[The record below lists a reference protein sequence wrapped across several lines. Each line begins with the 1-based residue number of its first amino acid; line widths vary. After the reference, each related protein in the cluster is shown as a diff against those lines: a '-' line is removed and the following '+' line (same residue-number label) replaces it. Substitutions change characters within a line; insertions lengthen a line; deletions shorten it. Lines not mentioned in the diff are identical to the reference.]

1 MKNILLS
8 SFILLMISFVNAQ
21 SDPFNNDGQV
31 IQYLNGK
38 TFYNSDNGLEI
49 EYGYIPSY
57 NTLGIKV
64 NNKYG
69 VKFYFINV
77 NIKTYTN
84 YADLFGMSAENGS
97 NFGFR
102 LFKSKLVVGYGTGN
116 ESTYYL
122 K

>member
-1 MKNILLS
+1 
-8 SFILLMISFVNAQ
+8 MISFVNAQ